1 LKTPAITAA
10 VCIIGTELIRG
21 VIQDSHVKL
30 LGAEFAALGIDVKR
44 VMIIPDNDEI
54 EAVLD
59 SMIGVYDIV
68 LTTGG
73 LGPTSD
79 DMTRHAVAHAA
90 GVKLVEN
97 QEARRDLSL
106 RLQREP
112 GASNLTQVMFPEG
125 FSIIPNPLG
134 TAPGFMGTCRSRT
147 PQASADALSLS
158 KGKESLVISMPGPPA
173 EMHEMLYRKVIPA
186 VTRHF
191 DLAEETGRTEI
202 SVFLVPE
209 SRLEDMCSRFAVPGV
224 TWGTRIQPM
233 RISLYLN
240 GESDEVREHMAAK
253 LQNHGGAE
261 LFHMGDVQPT
271 DPLVKLLKERNL
283 MIAGAESCSGG
294 YASKI
299 LTDRPGS
306 SDYFWG
312 SVITYHNNA
321 KELLL
326 RISPSVLERFGAVSK
341 ETALE
346 MAEQVRKISGADAAF
361 SITGIAGP
369 SGGTPDKPAGTVWF
383 GFSSSEQDTTAVKIE
398 FHAYSRDSV
407 RRRAAAAVSIL
418 LDTYIRG
425 NQPLDIV
432 NKWQYI

>member
-1 LKTPAITAA
+1 MTKSLITAA
-10 VCIIGTELIRG
+10 VCIIGSELIRG

-44 VMIIPDNDEI
+44 VLIIPDNDEI
-54 EAVLD
+54 EAALD
-59 SMIGVYDIV
+59 SMIGKYDIV

-97 QEARRDLSL
+97 QEARRDLSA

-112 GASNLTQVMFPEG
+112 GSSNLTQVMFPEG

-134 TAPGFMGTCRSRT
+134 TAPGFMGTCRSRM
-147 PQASADALSLS
+147 PQAAADASS
-158 KGKESLVISMPGPPA
+158 FSEGKESLVVSMPGPPA
-173 EMHEMLYRKVIPA
+173 EMHEMLYRQVLPA
-186 VTRHF
+186 VTRYF
-191 DLAEETGRTEI
+191 NLAEETGRTEV

-209 SRLEDMCSRFAVPGV
+209 SRLEDICSRFAVSGV
-224 TWGTRIQPM
+224 TWGTRIQPL
-233 RISLYLN
+233 RISLYLK
-240 GESDEVREHMAAK
+240 GESDEVREHMAVR
-253 LQNHGGAE
+253 LQAHGGAE
-261 LFHMGDVQPT
+261 LFQIGDVHPI
-271 DPLVKLLKERNL
+271 DPLVSLLKERNL
-283 MIAGAESCSGG
+283 MIAGAESCTGG
-294 YASKI
+294 YASKL

-321 KELLL
+321 KEQLL
-326 RISPSVLERFGAVSK
+326 RVSPAVLERFGAVSK
-341 ETALE
+341 EAALE
-346 MAEQVRKISGADAAF
+346 MAEQVRNISGVDAAF

-383 GFSSSEQDTTAVKIE
+383 GFSSSEQAAAAVKIT

>member
-1 LKTPAITAA
+1 
-10 VCIIGTELIRG
+10 
-21 VIQDSHVKL
+21 
-30 LGAEFAALGIDVKR
+30 
-44 VMIIPDNDEI
+44 
-54 EAVLD
+54 
-59 SMIGVYDIV
+59 
-68 LTTGG
+68 
-73 LGPTSD
+73 
-79 DMTRHAVAHAA
+79 
-90 GVKLVEN
+90 
-97 QEARRDLSL
+97 
-106 RLQREP
+106 
-112 GASNLTQVMFPEG
+112 
-125 FSIIPNPLG
+125 
-134 TAPGFMGTCRSRT
+134 MGTCRSRT
-147 PQASADALSLS
+147 PQASADALSLT

-240 GESDEVREHMAAK
+240 GESDEVRALMAAK

-261 LFHMGDVQPT
+261 LFHLGDVQPT
-271 DPLVKLLKERNL
+271 DSLVTLLKERNL